1 MPADHGILR
10 IHFLVS
16 KPKSRHKMTKP
27 MHLDP
32 GWVASLHASLNQP
45 AVQARTPL
53 LLNGQRIGT
62 VAAGVLTASQGRNWS
77 LKQATNNASWHIQ
90 GDGTQALADIAQA
103 LLAANMGAVREQWR
117 SEQLA
122 VLSDDG
128 QRLATVERGMAR
140 LLGIT
145 THAVHLLG
153 FSAAGGSW
161 VQQRAWN
168 KSIDPGLW
176 DTLVGGMISAQETLQ
191 SALKRET
198 WEEAG
203 LELEALLELRQGGH
217 FVVQRPNGRDA
228 GLGYVVERIDWFSC
242 VLPDGMVPHN
252 QDGEVAQFDL
262 MNPQELQARL
272 QASAFTLDAANIF
285 LALAVN

>member
-1 MPADHGILR
+1 
-10 IHFLVS
+10 
-16 KPKSRHKMTKP
+16 MTKP

-32 GWVASLHASLNQP
+32 TWVASLHASLNQP
-45 AVQARTPL
+45 ARQARTPL

-62 VAAGVLTASQGRNWS
+62 VAAGVLTASQAACWS
-77 LKQATNNASWHIQ
+77 LTQAPNSASWHIQ
-90 GDGTQALADIAQA
+90 GDGTQALADMAQA
-103 LLAANMGAVREQWR
+103 LRAANIGAVREQWR
-117 SEQLA
+117 NEQLA
-122 VLSDDG
+122 VLSEAG
-128 QRLATVERGMAR
+128 QRLATVERGIAR

-153 FSAAGGSW
+153 FCADGRSW

-191 SALKRET
+191 SALQRET

-203 LELEALLELRQGGH
+203 LELVALQDLRQCGH

-242 VLPDGMVPHN
+242 VLPDGLVPHN
-252 QDGEVAQFDL
+252 QDGEVAQFAL
-262 MNPQELQARL
+262 MDGQELQTRL
-272 QASAFTLDAANIF
+272 QANAFTLDAANVY
-285 LALAVN
+285 LAETSH